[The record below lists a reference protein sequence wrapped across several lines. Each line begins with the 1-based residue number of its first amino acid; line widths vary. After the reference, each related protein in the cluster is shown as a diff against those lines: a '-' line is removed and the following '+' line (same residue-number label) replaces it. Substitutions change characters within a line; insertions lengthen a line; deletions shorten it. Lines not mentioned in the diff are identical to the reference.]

1 MPTYEY
7 QATKADGVTE
17 TGLVFGTSLDGVARD
32 LQTKGLTVTRIGLA
46 AGSGDPLA
54 GVGAVAPPRSEVP
67 RSESP
72 RRTESASVQ
81 IPVTEEVL
89 EHGPPTGE
97 RSYMETSVWGPLVGG
112 VDLTHLAFF
121 FRQGGTML
129 QAGVPIG
136 QTVNTLSGQ
145 ARSPKLASIL
155 RETVGHVEAGRP
167 MSAAFQRYPEVF
179 STVVISV
186 LRAGETGGFVDS
198 AMHTIADYLD
208 QEVELRRLY
217 KKVTF
222 YPKLQLA
229 ASAVIIIG
237 ANLIIQSVAPGAK
250 GLHSPLTTPA
260 TWVVLGPILVLLF
273 LFSRVGLANPR
284 VRYNWDAIVARLPY
298 IGTTL
303 RQVAMARFGR
313 AFAALYASGV
323 PIAPALR
330 MSADACG
337 NEYLRALI
345 HPAPE
350 RLEGGA
356 GVTETLRSTSAFSPI
371 VLDMVQTGE
380 TTGDLDGMLG
390 KMSEFYVAEAE
401 VRQIKLG
408 QVFGVVVALAVAI
421 YIGYIVVTFWSEYGQ
436 GVSGQINNT

>member
-1 MPTYEY
+1 MPTFEY
-7 QATKADGVTE
+7 QATKSDGTVE
-17 TGLVFGTSLDGVARD
+17 TGLTFGTSLDAVAGD
-32 LQTKGLTVTRIGLA
+32 LKAKGLTVTRVGLA
-46 AGSGDPLA
+46 ASAGDPLA
-54 GVGAVAPPRSEVP
+54 G
-67 RSESP
+67 
-72 RRTESASVQ
+72 SASV
-81 IPVTEEVL
+81 PRRAEVSAAAAAATPQTTVGAAMD
-89 EHGPPTGE
+89 GPPTEE
-97 RSYMETSVWGPLVGG
+97 RSYFATSVYGPLVGG
-112 VDLTHLAFF
+112 VDLKHLAFF

-129 QAGVPIG
+129 NAGVPIV
-136 QTVNTLSGQ
+136 QALNTLSGQ

-179 STVVISV
+179 STVVLSV
-186 LRAGETGGFVDS
+186 LRAGESGGFVDS

-208 QEVELRRLY
+208 QEIELRRLY

-229 ASAVIIIG
+229 ASIAIIVV
-237 ANLIIQSVAPGAK
+237 ANLIIQAVAPGAK

-260 TWVVLGPILVLLF
+260 TWVVLGPMIVLLF

-284 VRYNWDAIVARLPY
+284 VRYNYDAVVARLPY
-298 IGTTL
+298 IGTTM

-323 PIAPALR
+323 PMAPAIR

-337 NEYLRALI
+337 NEYLRARI

-356 GVTETLRSTSAFSPI
+356 GVTQTLRETGAFSPI
-371 VLDMVQTGE
+371 VLDMMQTGE

-408 QVFGVVVALAVAI
+408 QVFGVFVALVVAI
-421 YIGYIVVTFWSEYGQ
+421 YIGYIVITFWQEYGQ
-436 GVSGQINNT
+436 GVTSAVNAT

>member
-1 MPTYEY
+1 MPTFEY
-7 QATKADGVTE
+7 QATKPDGSVE
-17 TGLVFGTSLDGVARD
+17 SGLLFGASLDGVARD
-32 LQTKGLTVTRIGLA
+32 LQAKGLTVTRVGLA
-46 AGSGDPLA
+46 ASSGDPLA
-54 GVGAVAPPRSEVP
+54 GAAIP
-67 RSESP
+67 SP
-72 RRTESASVQ
+72 RRVETSDRESPAD
-81 IPVTEEVL
+81 
-89 EHGPPTGE
+89 GPPTEG
-97 RSYMETSVWGPLVGG
+97 RSYFETSVYGPLVGG

-121 FRQGGTML
+121 FRQGGTMMG
-129 QAGVPIG
+129 AGVPIG
-136 QTVNTLSGQ
+136 QALNTLAGQ
-145 ARSPKLASIL
+145 ARSPKLAAVL

-179 STVVISV
+179 STVVLSV
-186 LRAGETGGFVDS
+186 LRAGETGGFLDAS
-198 AMHTIADYLD
+198 MHTIADYLD

-229 ASAVIIIG
+229 ASAIIIVG

-284 VRYNWDAIVARLPY
+284 VKYNYDAVVANLPY
-298 IGTTL
+298 IGTTM

-323 PIAPALR
+323 PIAPAIR

-337 NEYLRALI
+337 NEYLRAAI

-350 RLEGGA
+350 KLEGGA
-356 GVTETLRSTSAFSPI
+356 GVTETLRATGAFSPI
-371 VLDMVQTGE
+371 VLDMMSTGE

-401 VRQIKLG
+401 VRQVKLG
-408 QVFGVVVALAVAI
+408 QVFGVVVALVVAI
-421 YIGYIVVTFWSEYGQ
+421 YIGYIVITFWQEYGQ
-436 GVSGQINNT
+436 GVTQQVNDAG

>member
-1 MPTYEY
+1 MPTFEY
-7 QATKADGVTE
+7 QATKPDGSTE
-17 TGLVFGTSLDGVARD
+17 SGLTFGSSLDGVARD
-32 LQTKGLTVTRIGLA
+32 LQSRGLTVTRVGLA
-46 AGSGDPLA
+46 ASANDPLA
-54 GVGAVAPPRSEVP
+54 NVAAPAPRRSEVPAAQAPPRSAV
-67 RSESP
+67 
-72 RRTESASVQ
+72 
-81 IPVTEEVL
+81 EETPAA
-89 EHGPPTGE
+89 GPPTDQ
-97 RSYMETSVWGPLVGG
+97 RSYFETSVWGPLAGG
-112 VDLTHLAFF
+112 VDLKHLAFF

-129 QAGVPIG
+129 NAGVPIG
-136 QTVNTLSGQ
+136 QSLNTLAGQ
-145 ARSPKLASIL
+145 ARSPKLATIL
-155 RETVGHVEAGRP
+155 REAVGQVEAGQP

-179 STVVISV
+179 STVVLSV
-186 LRAGETGGFVDS
+186 LRAGETGGFVDQ

-229 ASAVIIIG
+229 ASAVIII
-237 ANLIIQSVAPGAK
+237 ATNLIVQAVAPGAK

-260 TWVVLGPILVLLF
+260 TWIVLGPILVFLF

-284 VRYNWDAIVARLPY
+284 VRYNWDGVVANIPY
-298 IGTTL
+298 IGSTM

-323 PIAPALR
+323 PIAPAIR

-337 NEYLRALI
+337 NEYLRSRI

-356 GVTETLRSTSAFSPI
+356 GVTETLRDTGAFSPI

-401 VRQIKLG
+401 VRQVKLG
-408 QVFGVVVALAVAI
+408 QVFGVVVSLAVAI
-421 YIGYIVVTFWSEYGQ
+421 YIGYIVITFWQEYGQ
-436 GVSGQINNT
+436 GVSGAVNAT

>member
-1 MPTYEY
+1 MPTFEY
-7 QATKADGVTE
+7 QATKADGTVE
-17 TGLVFGTSLDGVARD
+17 SGLTFGASLDGVARE
-32 LQTKGLTVTRIGLA
+32 LQAKGLTVTRVGLA
-46 AGSGDPLA
+46 TATGDPLA
-54 GVGAVAPPRSEVP
+54 GAPV
-67 RSESP
+67 
-72 RRTESASVQ
+72 RRPETPANVHGRTPEAAPTAQ
-81 IPVTEEVL
+81 A
-89 EHGPPTGE
+89 GPPTEE
-97 RSYMETSVWGPLVGG
+97 RSYFETSVWGPLAGG
-112 VDLTHLAFF
+112 VDLKHLAFF

-129 QAGVPIG
+129 NAGVPIG
-136 QTVNTLSGQ
+136 QALNTLAGQ
-145 ARSPKLASIL
+145 ARSPRLATIL
-155 RETVGHVEAGRP
+155 RETVAHVEVGNP

-179 STVVISV
+179 STVVLSV
-186 LRAGETGGFVDS
+186 LRAGETGGFLDAS
-198 AMHTIADYLD
+198 MHTIADYLD

-229 ASAVIIIG
+229 ASAVIIVG

-260 TWVVLGPILVLLF
+260 TWIVLGPILVLLF
-273 LFSRVGLANPR
+273 LFTRVGLANPR
-284 VRYNWDAIVARLPY
+284 VKHNWDAVIANLPY
-298 IGTTL
+298 IGNTM

-323 PIAPALR
+323 PIGPAIR

-337 NEYLRALI
+337 NEWLRSKI

-356 GVTETLRSTSAFSPI
+356 GVTETLRATDAFSPI
-371 VLDMVQTGE
+371 VLDMMQTGE

-401 VRQIKLG
+401 VRQVKLG
-408 QVFGVVVALAVAI
+408 QVFGVVVSLVVAI
-421 YIGYIVVTFWSEYGQ
+421 YIGYIVITFWSEYGQ
-436 GVSGQINNT
+436 GTSQMISDT

>member
-1 MPTYEY
+1 MPTFEY
-7 QATKADGVTE
+7 QATKPDGSLE
-17 TGLVFGTSLDGVARD
+17 SGLLFGTSLDGVVRD
-32 LQTKGLTVTRIGLA
+32 LSAKGLQVTHIGVA
-46 AGSGDPLA
+46 QSTGDPLA
-54 GVGAVAPPRSEVP
+54 SAA
-67 RSESP
+67 P
-72 RRTESASVQ
+72 RR
-81 IPVTEEVL
+81 PEVSRAA
-89 EHGPPTGE
+89 ETPYQAPQVSPPTEE
-97 RSYMETSVWGPLVGG
+97 RSYFETSVWGPLVGG

-129 QAGVPIG
+129 NAGVPIG
-136 QTVNTLSGQ
+136 QALNTLAGQ

-167 MSAAFQRYPEVF
+167 MSASFQRYPEVF
-179 STVVISV
+179 SVVVLSV
-186 LRAGETGGFVDS
+186 LRAGETGGFLDQS
-198 AMHTIADYLD
+198 MHTIADYLD
-208 QEVELRRLY
+208 QEMELRRLY

-229 ASAVIIIG
+229 ASAIIIIG
-237 ANLIIQSVAPGAK
+237 ANILIQSLAPGAK

-260 TWVVLGPILVLLF
+260 TWIVLGPILVLLF

-284 VRYNWDAIVARLPY
+284 VRYNYDAVIAKLPY
-298 IGTTL
+298 IGNTM

-323 PIAPALR
+323 PIAPAIR

-356 GVTETLRSTSAFSPI
+356 GVTETLRATGAFSPI
-371 VLDMVQTGE
+371 VLDMMNTGE

-401 VRQIKLG
+401 VRQLKLG
-408 QVFGVVVALAVAI
+408 QVFGVVVALVVAI
-421 YIGYIVVTFWSEYGQ
+421 YIGYIVITFWQEYGQ
-436 GVSGQINNT
+436 GVSGSINET